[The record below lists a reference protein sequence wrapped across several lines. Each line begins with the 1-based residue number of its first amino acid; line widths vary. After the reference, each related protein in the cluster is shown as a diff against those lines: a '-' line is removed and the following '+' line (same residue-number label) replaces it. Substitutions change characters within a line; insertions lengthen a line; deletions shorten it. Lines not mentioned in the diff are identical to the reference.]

1 MTLRRSLVYGA
12 TSMTTTS
19 SAPAACRVGLLGLG
33 TVGGAVA
40 DLLTRRQSEVSARAG
55 ISVQLQ
61 RVAVA
66 HPARPRAV
74 ALPAGVLVGDVR
86 AVVEAP
92 DVDVVVEVMGGLE
105 PARTYVLTA
114 LEHGKSVVTANKQ
127 LMSTRG
133 EELLDAAARAGVD
146 IFFEGSVAGGIPVI
160 KTIQESL
167 AANRIQQIM
176 GIVNGTTNFI
186 LTRMSEDGVGFG
198 EALATAQR
206 RGFAEA
212 DPTDDIDGHD
222 AAAKLAILASVAF
235 NSRVV
240 SADVYR
246 EGISGITPRV
256 IGYARDMGYVVK
268 LLAIARHADGAIEAR
283 VHPALLPAAHP
294 LAGVND
300 ELNAVLI
307 DGDPVGLV
315 MLEGRG
321 AGGGPT
327 ASAVVGDVIDAAR
340 NLRTGASGRLGR
352 GSRQHHPIKEMSEA
366 VLPYYVSLEVV
377 DRPGVFARVAAA
389 FGDEQVSIASIVQ
402 KSRGVTADVVLLTHE
417 APEAALQRVVDRL
430 RALDV
435 VAAVH
440 ATLRIAA

>member
-1 MTLRRSLVYGA
+1 
-12 TSMTTTS
+12 MTTTS

>member
-1 MTLRRSLVYGA
+1 
-12 TSMTTTS
+12 MTTTS

-198 EALATAQR
+198 EALAAAQR

>member
-1 MTLRRSLVYGA
+1 
-12 TSMTTTS
+12 MTTTS

-74 ALPAGVLVGDVR
+74 AVPAGVLVGDVR
-86 AVVEAP
+86 AVVDAP

>member
-1 MTLRRSLVYGA
+1 
-12 TSMTTTS
+12 MTTTS

-61 RVAVA
+61 RAAVA

-86 AVVEAP
+86 AVVDAP

-315 MLEGRG
+315 VLEGRG

>member
-1 MTLRRSLVYGA
+1 
-12 TSMTTTS
+12 
-19 SAPAACRVGLLGLG
+19 LGLG
-33 TVGGAVA
+33 TVGSAVA
-40 DLLTRRQSEVSARAG
+40 DLLLRRSAEVSARAG
-55 ISVQLQ
+55 IAVQLQ
-61 RVAVA
+61 RIGVA
-66 HPARPRAV
+66 HPARPRSV
-74 ALPAGVLVGDVR
+74 PLPPGLSLGEAR
-86 AVVEAP
+86 AVVDAS

-105 PARTYVLTA
+105 PARTYVLAA
-114 LEHGKSVVTANKQ
+114 LERRKAVVTANKQ

-133 EELLDAAARAGVD
+133 EELLTAAARAGAD
-146 IFFEGSVAGGIPVI
+146 LFFEGSVAGGIPIV
-160 KTIQESL
+160 KTIQEAL
-167 AANRIQQIM
+167 AANRIRQIM

-186 LTRMSEDGVGFG
+186 LTRMAEDGVGFG
-198 EALATAQR
+198 EALAAAQR

-222 AAAKLAILASVAF
+222 AAAKLAIMASVAF

-246 EGISGITPRV
+246 EGISGVTPRI
-256 IGYARDMGYVVK
+256 IGYAREMGYAVK
-268 LLAIARHADGAIEAR
+268 LLAIARQTDGGIEAR

-294 LAGVND
+294 LAGVKD

-307 DGDPVGLV
+307 EGDPVGQV

-340 NLRTGASGRLGR
+340 NLRTGATGRLAPGPR
-352 GSRQHHPIKEMSEA
+352 EHHAIKEMAEA
-366 VLPYYVSLEVV
+366 VLPYCVSLEVA

-402 KSRGVTADVVLLTHE
+402 KSRGVTADVVLLTHD
-417 APEAALQRVVDRL
+417 APEAAMQRVVARL

-440 ATLRIAA
+440 ATVRLAA

>member
-74 ALPAGVLVGDVR
+74 AVPAGVLVGDVR
-86 AVVEAP
+86 AVVDAP

-222 AAAKLAILASVAF
+222 ARIAS
-235 NSRVV
+235 
-240 SADVYR
+240 
-246 EGISGITPRV
+246 
-256 IGYARDMGYVVK
+256 
-268 LLAIARHADGAIEAR
+268 L
-283 VHPALLPAAHP
+283 
-294 LAGVND
+294 
-300 ELNAVLI
+300 
-307 DGDPVGLV
+307 
-315 MLEGRG
+315 
-321 AGGGPT
+321 
-327 ASAVVGDVIDAAR
+327 
-340 NLRTGASGRLGR
+340 
-352 GSRQHHPIKEMSEA
+352 
-366 VLPYYVSLEVV
+366 
-377 DRPGVFARVAAA
+377 AAA
-389 FGDEQVSIASIVQ
+389 STAAS
-402 KSRGVTADVVLLTHE
+402 
-417 APEAALQRVVDRL
+417 
-430 RALDV
+430 
-435 VAAVH
+435 
-440 ATLRIAA
+440 

>member
-74 ALPAGVLVGDVR
+74 AAPAGVLVGDVR
-86 AVVEAP
+86 AVVDAP